1 LVTHIATLE
10 EQVQRLTEAST
21 IWQVRARQ
29 AEEQLLQ
36 LTAGELESER
46 EPEPNTVDA
55 EGLQL
60 LQASDPGPTGVLAW
74 WRRLWTG

>member
-1 LVTHIATLE
+1 VTHIATLE

>member
-1 LVTHIATLE
+1 MTHIATLE